1 MKDIVNYIHKNS
13 WFQLDGDLEDFDDG
27 DELLFATRDNGNVG
41 DETFGQKDWDEGQRL
56 LVDLMREFGEKING
70 FNLDTCDEW
79 VNLEVVLKC
88 WRCKGEMRIDDY
100 EHGDLYSEDGKMPC
114 PTCEGNG

>member
-79 VNLEVVLKC
+79 VNLTIIL
-88 WRCKGEMRIDDY
+88 
-100 EHGDLYSEDGKMPC
+100 
-114 PTCEGNG
+114 